1 MCGRRAAHDP
11 GSLDYARDDDERATS
26 ATHNDPWTWHGWS
39 VLTGERLG
47 WFIDA
52 TFGHEAAE
60 LDALA
65 PIELP
70 HANTMF
76 IEALRYRPELSYRP

>member
-1 MCGRRAAHDP
+1 
-11 GSLDYARDDDERATS
+11 
-26 ATHNDPWTWHGWS
+26 